1 MLAEQFD
8 RTFIFRRQA
17 FEYFDGSGLSGA
29 IGTKQTKALTREHF
43 EIESVDGSDVRKSLY
58 ESRAAQRDWPR
69 RRSLC
74 RHVGRV

>member
-1 MLAEQFD
+1 MLAQQFD
-8 RTFIFRRQA
+8 RAFIFRSQA
-17 FEYFDGSGLSGA
+17 FQYFDGSRLACAVWSKE
-29 IGTKQTKALTREHF
+29 TKTLTREHF
-43 EIESVDGSDVRKSLY
+43 EMESVDGSDVRKSLY